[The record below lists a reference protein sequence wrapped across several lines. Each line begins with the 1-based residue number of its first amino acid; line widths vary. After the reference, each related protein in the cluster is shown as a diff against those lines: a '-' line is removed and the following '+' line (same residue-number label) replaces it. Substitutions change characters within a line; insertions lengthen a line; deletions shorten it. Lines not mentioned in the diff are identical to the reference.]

1 MIDSHV
7 HLLTYEMLEDSKLRF
22 EKQYPGSSE
31 MLVKKATHLINPL
44 FINYLKERT
53 LDDFANIWLSEMDAN
68 GIDTAVFFPIS
79 ERPEQIRDFVA
90 IAPDRFIGYAYLN
103 DPLADDAPERL
114 RKQVKEYGFKGLKLY
129 PCLQLFHAYDKKV
142 FPLYEEAQSL
152 GIPITFH
159 MGITHAPTADYRYTN
174 PLDLQ
179 LPLRLF
185 PDLNFI
191 VAHFGAGF
199 FREVCLIAYHTDN
212 FYLDTSGT
220 NNWRDY
226 TPERMELMDVFR
238 RAIDI
243 LGLSRILF
251 GTDTVMRPDS
261 GYRKAIMEE
270 QKAIVTS
277 LCQNSSDAEKILGGN
292 AAELFKISQK

>member
-1 MIDSHV
+1 MV
-7 HLLTYEMLEDSKLRF
+7 EDSRFRF
-22 EKQYPGSSE
+22 EKNYPGSAD
-31 MLVKKATHLINPL
+31 MLIKKASHLINPK
-44 FINYLKERT
+44 FINFLKERT
-53 LDDFANIWLSEMDAN
+53 LEDFAKQWLSEMDAN
-68 GIDTAVFFPIS
+68 GIDRALFFPIS
-79 ERPEQIRDFVA
+79 EQPEQLRDFVA
-90 IAPDRFIGYAYLN
+90 LAPERFAGYAYLN
-103 DPLADDAPERL
+103 DPLAKDAPERL
-114 RKQVKEYGFKGLKLY
+114 RNQVKEYGFRGLKLY
-129 PCLQLFHAYDKKV
+129 PCLQLFHAYDEKV

-152 GIPITFH
+152 GVPITFH
-159 MGITHAPTADYRYTN
+159 MGITHAPASDYRYTN

-191 VAHFGAGF
+191 IAHFGAGF

-212 FYLDTSGT
+212 LYVDTSGT

-226 TPERMELMDVFR
+226 TPERMELMEVFR

-243 LGLSRILF
+243 MGASRILF

-270 QKAIVTS
+270 QKAIVRS
-277 LCQNSSDAEKILGGN
+277 LSPDPADAEKILGGN
-292 AAELFKISQK
+292 AAELFKLSSK